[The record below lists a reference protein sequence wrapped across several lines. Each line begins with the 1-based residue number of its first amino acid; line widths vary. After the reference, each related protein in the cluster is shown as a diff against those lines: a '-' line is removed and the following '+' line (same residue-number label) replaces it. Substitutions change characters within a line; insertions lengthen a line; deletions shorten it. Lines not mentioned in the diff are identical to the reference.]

1 LLAEACAEA
10 AACWALVEALSARE
24 AAASAWLAA
33 LVARSAGS
41 GPEEQPPISESAKAA
56 PPTNPSSFD
65 VFPINPS
72 ILFLL
77 DRASFVARQFAASN
91 HRESTSESYRND
103 NGR

>member
-1 LLAEACAEA
+1 LASAAACSTLLAEACAEA
-10 AACWALVEALSARE
+10 AACWALVEALSARV

-41 GPEEQPPISESAKAA
+41 GPEEQPPTSERAKAA
-56 PPTNPSSFD
+56 PPTSPSSFD

-77 DRASFVARQFAASN
+77 EGSLYQKPYKPIQLPPQN
-91 HRESTSESYRND
+91 L
-103 NGR
+103 

>member
-1 LLAEACAEA
+1 LASAAACSTLLAEAWAEA

-41 GPEEQPPISESAKAA
+41 GWLEQPPISERANAA
-56 PPTNPSSFD
+56 PPTSPSSFD
-65 VFPINPS
+65 VFPVNPS

-77 DRASFVARQFAASN
+77 EGSQFC
-91 HRESTSESYRND
+91 
-103 NGR
+103 

>member
-1 LLAEACAEA
+1 
-10 AACWALVEALSARE
+10 
-24 AAASAWLAA
+24 

-41 GPEEQPPISESAKAA
+41 GLEEQPPISESAKAA

-77 DRASFVARQFAASN
+77 DGESFVARQYAASN
-91 HRESTSESYRND
+91 HRELTSDSYRYD
-103 NGR
+103 NAR